1 MKRELFLV
9 LLWDYIDALFMAFV
23 RILYGR
29 VCRIWFDNKHMP
41 KLTHFDIGAW
51 AREKKQ
57 KKEKIVE
64 NNSTIVNINKNIRHT
79 LQESK
84 IKDLKRKVPVQ
95 LEFYLL

>member
-1 MKRELFLV
+1 
-9 LLWDYIDALFMAFV
+9 MANFYYV

-29 VCRIWFDNKHMP
+29 VCRIWFDNKNIP

-51 AREKKQ
+51 AREKNK

-64 NNSTIVNINKNIRHT
+64 NNSTIVNRNKNIRHT

-84 IKDLKRKVPVQ
+84 IKDLERKVPVQ
-95 LEFYLL
+95 FEFLYLL